1 MENLNVIQSQDVL
14 SNQIN
19 NTLLNDVRLNWTGGE
34 KSFSEILSSEACN
47 NFVDYIELLGLKN
60 DPNMVVLSSKHHY
73 YYDPEELIN
82 VNTITNLKE
91 LNQIKQIKSF
101 VHSVRIVLQQRG
113 NFIGYFTDN
122 TPYNGLRSILKTAD
136 SDVLEN
142 GIGSRNPFLK
152 MVFSIMGSRINMYMT
167 KKSVRQLLE
176 EYGFRVLDM
185 TELNGQTYFHAQI
198 A

>member
-1 MENLNVIQSQDVL
+1 MENLNVIQSQDAP
-14 SNQIN
+14 SNQLN
-19 NTLLNDVRLNWTGGE
+19 NNLLNDERSNWTGGE
-34 KSFSEILSSEACN
+34 KSFSEILSAEACN
-47 NFVDYIELLGLKN
+47 TFVDYIELLGLKN

-73 YYDPEELIN
+73 YYDPEELRN

-101 VHSVRIVLQQRG
+101 VHSVRIVLQERG

-122 TPYNGLRSILKTAD
+122 TPYIGLRSVLKTSD
-136 SDVLEN
+136 SDNIEN
-142 GIGSRNPFLK
+142 GAGSTNPILK

>member
-1 MENLNVIQSQDVL
+1 MENLNVIQSQNL
-14 SNQIN
+14 PGNQIN
-19 NTLLNDVRLNWTGGE
+19 NILLNKESSNWTGGE
-34 KSFSEILSSEACN
+34 KTFSEILSTEACN

-73 YYDPEELIN
+73 YYDPEELRN

-101 VHSVRIVLQQRG
+101 VHSVRIILQQRG

-122 TPYNGLRSILKTAD
+122 TPYNGFRSILKSSD
-136 SDVLEN
+136 SDMVEN
-142 GIGSRNPFLK
+142 GIGSRNPILK
-152 MVFSIMGSRINMYMT
+152 MVFSIMGSWINMYMT

-176 EYGFRVLDM
+176 EYGFKVLDM
-185 TELNGQTYFHAQI
+185 TELNGLTYFHAQI
-198 A
+198 K